1 MLHNIPVLYFCQKD
15 VHMDW
20 GQVLSIVAVNVGL
33 IFWIRQD
40 SRDFMNR
47 IETWKDEINKEM
59 KDFHAR
65 LAVIEER
72 KK

>member
-1 MLHNIPVLYFCQKD
+1 
-15 VHMDW
+15 MDW

-47 IETWKDEINKEM
+47 IETWKDEVNKEM